1 MTVTANE
8 PAPPPPVVP
17 PAGTMAAARSAL
29 GHQRARARTGL
40 WIEGLGLLGL
50 LLVAFA
56 LPSFVTD
63 RLLRLEWAFRAV
75 LLLSFVAVV
84 VRLLHRRVMQPLSVP
99 LSDDEMAL
107 AVERRS
113 PQMRQ
118 ALVSSLSFEQRL
130 ARGEHGPDSPA
141 MMAAVLDDVRA
152 RLSAIPFD
160 GAIEAGR
167 VRRYLLAAFAAL
179 VVFGTWVAVDAG
191 SFGLWA
197 RRNLF
202 LSNVDWP
209 RYTTLA
215 FADGGAE
222 IRLPQGDSLTVRV
235 IGSGVVPDQVF
246 LDYRFASGDE
256 GTDPMSRSG
265 DDEFTLTIDRVVEDV
280 ELTAYGGDSLPVKA
294 MIRVVER
301 PRIDDLE
308 VRVEYPPYME
318 RDVET
323 VPATQG
329 ELRVP
334 QGATLHFAG
343 KSHKEI
349 QDAFLL
355 VGDERRVPLTRAEG
369 GHAFAGSLQPDASGM
384 VSVDVVDVDRLGTGT
399 PPKFLLRVGDDRE
412 PKLDFKL
419 RGISSMVTTH
429 ARLPGQLLVRDDF
442 GIREVGAE
450 MKVVAETPVDAA
462 PDAAASALPIEVPF
476 EDVSVLLATALE
488 RSALRHETAAT
499 VDMAQWNP
507 VPDEN
512 STENRI
518 RPGSLVSL
526 RFRAKDNFG
535 PGEPHVGFSETMT
548 FRVVTREKLLE
559 ELRRRQLE
567 QRQELQRIV
576 DEEKAALLELREN
589 VSPAA
594 AGDRRAQVEARLEVL
609 ARQQQALGRRVAFV
623 GDSYQRILW
632 EYENNRLIAPNNV
645 RDLEG
650 RITEPLAAVAK
661 EAFPASSRL
670 VRDFR
675 STSEEATKALAITSY
690 EDILRRLV
698 AVLAEMEQAESLA
711 ALLEDLRIVI
721 KMQDS
726 TIQQVESRVRD
737 AEQDLFGPG
746 KDKKK

>member
-1 MTVTANE
+1 MTATTND
-8 PAPPPPVVP
+8 PAPMSAPLPVAPVTG
-17 PAGTMAAARSAL
+17 AMAAARAAL
-29 GHQRARARTGL
+29 GNLRARARTGL
-40 WIEGLGLLGL
+40 WIEGLGLVGM

-63 RLLRLEWAFRAV
+63 RLLRLEWTFRAV
-75 LLLSFVAVV
+75 LLLSFVVV
-84 VRLLHRRVMQPLSVP
+84 SWRLLYRRVLQPMSVQ
-99 LSDDEMAL
+99 LSDDEIAL

-118 ALVSSLSFEQRL
+118 ALVSSLTFEQRL
-130 ARGEHGPDSPA
+130 ARGDHGPDSPA
-141 MMAAVLDDVRA
+141 MMAAVVDDVRA
-152 RLSAIPFD
+152 RVASIPFA

-167 VRRYLLAAFAAL
+167 VRRYLTAAFAAL
-179 VVFGTWVAVDAG
+179 VVFAIWIAVDAG

-215 FADGGAE
+215 FADGDNE
-222 IRLPQGDSLTVRV
+222 IRLPQGDSLTLRV
-235 IGSGVVPDQVF
+235 LGTGVVPDQVF
-246 LDYRFASGDE
+246 LEYRFASGDE

-265 DDEFTLTIDRVVEDV
+265 DDEFTLTIDRVIEDA
-280 ELTAYGGDSLPVKA
+280 ELTAYGGDALPVTTK
-294 MIRVVER
+294 IKVVER

-308 VRVEYPPYME
+308 LRIEYPAYME
-318 RDVET
+318 RDLET
-323 VPATQG
+323 VPPTQG
-329 ELRVP
+329 ELRLPV
-334 QGATLHFAG
+334 GATLHVAG
-343 KSHKEI
+343 KSHKAI
-349 QDAFLL
+349 DDAFLL
-355 VGDERRVPLTRAEG
+355 VGDDRRVPLARAEDG
-369 GHAFAGSLQPDASGM
+369 FAFAGSLQPESSGM
-384 VSVDVVDVDRLGTGT
+384 VSIDVVDRDRLGTGT

-442 GIREVGAE
+442 GLREIGAE
-450 MKVVAETPVDAA
+450 MKVIAETAGENA
-462 PDAAASALPIEVPF
+462 PDAPPPIDVPF
-476 EDVSVLLATALE
+476 EDVAVLLGTPLE
-488 RSALRHETAAT
+488 RSAVRHETTAT

-512 STENRI
+512 APDNRI
-518 RPGSLVSL
+518 RPGCLLSL

-535 PGEPHVGFSETMT
+535 PGEPHVGYSETMT

-576 DEEKAALLELREN
+576 DEEKAALIELREN
-589 VSPAA
+589 VNPAA
-594 AGDRRAQVEARLEVL
+594 AGDKRAQVEARLDVL
-609 ARQQQALGRRVAFV
+609 ARQQQALGRRVAYV
-623 GDSYQRILW
+623 GDIYQRILW

-645 RDLEG
+645 RELES

-675 STSEEATKALAITSY
+675 STAEEATKALAIASY
-690 EDILRRLV
+690 EDILRRLTT
-698 AVLAEMEQAESLA
+698 VLGEMEQAESLA

-721 KMQDS
+721 KIQDS
-726 TIQQVESRVRD
+726 TIQQVENRARE
-737 AEQDLFGPG
+737 AEQNLFGPG
-746 KDKKK
+746 KANK